1 MDELDKIR
9 KEINAAD
16 AKLLKALSVRRKLS
30 RQVIELKAQKML
42 PLRDPVREGELLAKL
57 IEKGRGLGL
66 DAHFITRVFHEII
79 DDSVRSQQIF
89 LLNQDG
95 EGEGLKRV
103 SFQGIEGA
111 YSHLA
116 AQKHF
121 AQSLARTSF
130 VGYPTFDEVV
140 EAVEKG
146 DVDLAFVPIEN
157 TTAGSINEVYDLL
170 SETSLS
176 IVGEEVFRVEHCLLA
191 TEDVPI
197 SSLRR
202 IYSHPQALAQCMKF
216 LSTLG
221 NCQRE
226 YFADTAMAARKIKE
240 DQDPSQAAIASEAA
254 GRQYDLK
261 ILKRDLADQRD
272 NYTRFLVVARQ
283 PRKVDTRIPAKTSLV
298 LAVPHEEGALLKA
311 LMVFHD
317 HKVNLTKLD
326 GSRPRAGAPFQ
337 YLFNVDF
344 EGNIAEEHARTA
356 LGELRR
362 ATSFLKILGSYPVES
377 RTKTKPAIEAI
388 ISSGSKATQ
397 MTSNPTSRPEVHPQ
411 KEASP
416 SKKAKSAGIYK
427 LSSREAKPEDTVVN
441 VRGVKIGGPEFVVMA
456 GPYLVESKE
465 QLFACARQ
473 VKECG
478 GKILRGGCF
487 QPATS
492 PGSFQGL
499 GFAAIDLLAEA
510 GREYDLPIS
519 TEVLAPADVERVA
532 RVIDI
537 LEIGARSMQNFSLLS
552 EAGRVNRPII
562 LKRDM
567 SSTLDDL
574 LSAAGHILDGG
585 NQQVMLCER
594 GIRTFETLTLDLGAV
609 PILKRLSHLPVV
621 VDPSHA
627 AGKKELVVPLARAA
641 HAVGPH
647 AMILEIHP
655 HPETTLT
662 EGSEALTF
670 LDFAELMRE
679 IYGL

>member
-1 MDELDKIR
+1 MAELDKIR
-9 KEINAAD
+9 KEINATD

-30 RQVIELKAQKML
+30 RQVIELKAQNML

-57 IEKGRGLGL
+57 IDKGRGLGL

-79 DDSVRSQQIF
+79 DDSVRSQQLF
-89 LLNQDG
+89 LLNRDG
-95 EGEGLKRV
+95 EGEGLQRV

-130 VGYPTFDEVV
+130 VGYPTFDE
-140 EAVEKG
+140 AVESVETG
-146 DVDLAFVPIEN
+146 AVDLAFLPIEN

-170 SETSLS
+170 AETSLS
-176 IVGEEVFRVEHCLLA
+176 IIGEEVFRVEHCLLA

-226 YFADTAMAARKIKE
+226 YFADTAMSARKIKE

-283 PRKVDTRIPAKTSLV
+283 PRNVDTRIPAKTSLV

-317 HKVNLTKLD
+317 HKVSLTKLD
-326 GSRPRAGAPFQ
+326 GSRPRPGAPFQ

-344 EGNIAEEHARTA
+344 EGNISEENVGRA
-356 LGELRR
+356 LGKLRR

-377 RTKTKPAIEAI
+377 RSKTKPAIEAI
-388 ISSGSKATQ
+388 LTPGSKA
-397 MTSNPTSRPEVHPQ
+397 RPRKQASAPEKASAQ
-411 KEASP
+411 KETHAP
-416 SKKAKSAGIYK
+416 GTYR
-427 LSSREAKPEDTVVN
+427 LSSREAKPEDTVVS

-456 GPYLVESKE
+456 GPCVVESKE
-465 QLFACARQ
+465 QVFACARQ

-478 GKILRGGCF
+478 GRILRGSCF
-487 QPATS
+487 QSGRS
-492 PGSFQGL
+492 PRSFQGL
-499 GFAAIDLLAEA
+499 AVEGLELLAEA

-519 TEVLAPADVERVA
+519 TEVLVPADVAPVA
-532 RVIDI
+532 RVTDI
-537 LEIGARSMQNFSLLS
+537 LEIGAQNMQNVSLLR
-552 EAGRVNRPII
+552 EAGKVNRPVI
-562 LKRDM
+562 LKRDIN
-567 SSTLDDL
+567 STLDEL
-574 LSAAGHILDGG
+574 LNAAEHILHGG
-585 NQQVMLCER
+585 NQQVLLCEQ
-594 GIRTFETLTLDLGAV
+594 GIRTFETLTRSTLDLGAI
-609 PILKRLSHLPVV
+609 PILQRLSHLPVV
-621 VDPSHA
+621 VDPSQA
-627 AGKKELVVPLARAA
+627 AGRKELVAPLARAA

-647 AMILEIHP
+647 AMILEIHAD
-655 HPETTLT
+655 PETALS
-662 EGSEALTF
+662 EDSEALSF
-670 LDFAELMRE
+670 LDFADLMRE

>member
-1 MDELDKIR
+1 MDELEKIR

-16 AKLLKALSVRRKLS
+16 AKLLKALSARRKLS
-30 RQVIELKAQKML
+30 RQVIELKAQKRL
-42 PLRDPVREGELLAKL
+42 PLRDPGREGELLAKL

-89 LLNQDG
+89 LLDQDG
-95 EGEGLKRV
+95 EGDGLKRV

-121 AQSLARTSF
+121 AQSLPRTSF

-140 EAVEKG
+140 ESVEKG
-146 DVDLAFVPIEN
+146 DVDLAFLPIEN

-170 SETSLS
+170 AETSLS
-176 IVGEEVFRVEHCLLA
+176 IIGEEVFRVEHCLLA
-191 TEDVPI
+191 TEDLPV

-202 IYSHPQALAQCMKF
+202 VYSHPQALAQCMKF

-254 GRQYDLK
+254 GRQYGLK

-344 EGNIAEEHARTA
+344 EGNITEEHVLTA
-356 LGELRR
+356 LGALRR

-388 ISSGSKATQ
+388 ISSGSKAKHKP
-397 MTSNPTSRPEVHPQ
+397 SEAAKRSEEHPEKMAAAPG
-411 KEASP
+411 
-416 SKKAKSAGIYK
+416 SARSTGNFK
-427 LSSREAKPEDTVVN
+427 LSSREAKPEDTVVDVN
-441 VRGVKIGGPEFVVMA
+441 GVKIGGPEFVVLA
-456 GPYLVESKE
+456 GPSLVESKE
-465 QLFACARQ
+465 QVFACARQ

-487 QPATS
+487 QPDS
-492 PGSFQGL
+492 ERGSLQSL
-499 GFAAIDLLAEA
+499 GFEAVELLAEA
-510 GREYDLPIS
+510 GREYDLPVS
-519 TEVLAPADVERVA
+519 TEVLAPTDVESVA
-532 RVIDI
+532 TVADI
-537 LEIGARSMQNFSLLS
+537 LEIGGRGMQNFSLLREVS
-552 EAGRVNRPII
+552 RINRPII
-562 LKRDM
+562 LKRDI
-567 SSTLDDL
+567 SSTLEDL
-574 LSAAGHILDGG
+574 LNAAEHILNGG
-585 NQQVMLCER
+585 NQQVLLCER
-594 GIRTFETLTLDLGAV
+594 GIRTFETRSTLDLGAIPV
-609 PILKRLSHLPVV
+609 LKQQSHLPII

-627 AGKKELVVPLARAA
+627 AGQRGMVLPLARAA

-647 AMILEIHP
+647 ALILEIHP
-655 HPETTLT
+655 DPETEL
-662 EGSEALTF
+662 SEALTF
-670 LDFAELMRE
+670 QDFAELMRE
-679 IYGL
+679 IYRV